1 MDKYTTFFAN
11 IKKITKTAPKPVI
24 SDHGKDWDEVGKKTV
39 YVRL

>member
-24 SDHGKDWDEVGKKTV
+24 SDHGKG
-39 YVRL
+39 